1 MNTTRISSI
10 GRWLLACWCVAGFV
24 VACSGSASTLAT
36 PTAIA
41 TIAPPAAPTM
51 ETQRTE
57 TEPTS
62 EPPATP
68 EVAVINVGVNAQF
81 KPFVYYDEEDR
92 LAGFDVDLVNALAQ
106 AGQFEFGFVDL
117 AFEELLSAVENGEV
131 DAAISAITIT
141 PERQERIDFTEPYF
155 GQSQDTVSYFSGGQ
169 GLAVGID
176 NTNITGTTALTPETI
191 IGVKTGTTGAAFV
204 ASETPAQAVEFP
216 EAEPALE
223 ALSNGEVDAVVL
235 DVPVIV
241 HYIKSHPDAGVKL
254 AGPPMTEEQY
264 GIAVTKAK
272 PEVLALLNQAL
283 AQIRED
289 GTYDAIYQ
297 KWFGAP

>member
-1 MNTTRISSI
+1 MNATRISSI
-10 GRWLLACWCVAGFV
+10 GQWLLVCWCVAGFV
-24 VACSGSASTLAT
+24 VACSGSASTPAT

-41 TIAPPAAPTM
+41 TIAPLAAPTM
-51 ETQRTE
+51 ETQSAE
-57 TEPTS
+57 AEPTS

-117 AFEELLSAVENGEV
+117 AFEELLNAVENGEI

-169 GLAVGID
+169 GLAVRTD
-176 NTNITGTTALTPETI
+176 NVTITGTATLSAETI

-204 ASETPAQAVEFP
+204 AAETPAQAVEFP
-216 EAEPALE
+216 EAEPALN
-223 ALSNGEVDAVVL
+223 ALSDGEVDAVVL

-241 HYIKSHPDAGVKL
+241 NFIKTYPDAGIKL
-254 AGPPMTEEQY
+254 AGRPITEEEY